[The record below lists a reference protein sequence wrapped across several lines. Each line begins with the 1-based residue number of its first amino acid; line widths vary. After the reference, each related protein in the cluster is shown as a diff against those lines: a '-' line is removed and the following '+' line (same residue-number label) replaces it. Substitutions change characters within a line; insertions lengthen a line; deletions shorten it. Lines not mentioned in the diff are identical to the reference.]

1 MAAPY
6 ATRADLLAAL
16 SQDSQAKLTTD
27 TTRRFVVGSGDG
39 LETTFTTPFVEVTS
53 IKGFVD
59 GTQVTTPA
67 PTLSRGT
74 GTDGRD
80 EIVFSAA
87 PASGTAVSV
96 TVDAGAINAYVL
108 DAVLTSVSGTISK
121 HLSGVDPAIVSEHA
135 ESLRAMAVLFA
146 QKRLRGRRNLD
157 VVDPIEAEC
166 RENERWLLAVAKGDI
181 VLHLGAA
188 DPEIEAEGLSGS
200 EPPVFGPPNDPTG
213 DW

>member
-16 SQDSQAKLTTD
+16 SQDSQARLTTD

-39 LETTFTTPFVEVTS
+39 LETTFTTPFLEVTS
-53 IKGFVD
+53 IKGYVD

-87 PASGTAVSV
+87 PAGGTTVSV
-96 TVDAGAINAYVL
+96 TVDAGAINADVL
-108 DAVLTSVSGTISK
+108 DAVLVAVSAEIDGY
-121 HLSGVDPAIVSEHA
+121 LHA
-135 ESLRAMAVLFA
+135 YLPVTDAALLATLKGKAVLLA
-146 QKRLRGRRNLD
+146 KVRLRGRRNLD
-157 VVDPIEAEC
+157 VVDPVELEYRTAV
-166 RENERWLLAVAKGDI
+166 RWLEGVGKGDI
-181 VLHLGAA
+181 VLHLSDT

>member
-1 MAAPY
+1 MAVY

-27 TTRRFVVGSGDG
+27 TTRRFVVGTGDG
-39 LETTFTTPFVEVTS
+39 AETTFTTPFLEITS
-53 IKGFVD
+53 IKGYVD

-74 GTDGRD
+74 GTDGHD

-87 PASGTAVSV
+87 PGAGTTVSV
-96 TVDAGAINAYVL
+96 TVDAGAINADVL
-108 DAVLTSVSGTISK
+108 DAVLVSVSGTMAK
-121 HLSGVDPAIVSEHA
+121 YLSGVDPAILAEHA
-135 ESLRAMAVLFA
+135 ESLKAMAVLFA

-166 RENERWLLAVAKGDI
+166 REAERWLLAVA
-181 VLHLGAA
+181 
-188 DPEIEAEGLSGS
+188 EGKIILSLPSISGS
-200 EPPVFGPPNDPTG
+200 TDEGTYVYGGHTAVYSDP
-213 DW
+213 DEEISL